1 MTTTHLRTLRLTK
14 HLIGFYDGR
23 VPGQTFAEGPN
34 WVDDGA
40 LELGVCSY
48 ALVDGDEALVY
59 DTHIS
64 VPHAAAVRAAVEG
77 LGATRITVVLSHSHL
92 DHIAGTEAFA
102 DCEIV
107 ANALTAARLAEHR
120 PAIEAGTQSGPPP
133 ISPLVLPTR
142 TFEGRTRLAVG
153 SLAVD
158 LVQFDIHSR
167 DATVLHVPGEGLLL
181 AGDTLEDT
189 VTYVSEPEGL
199 ATHLDELE
207 RMRGLGAQRIYPN
220 HGDPDVIAGGGYAE
234 TLITATQQYVE
245 GLLRH
250 ARDARPG
257 DADLRAFVA
266 GPLAAGW
273 LVYFEPYQR
282 VHESNL
288 AAVEAL
294 EPDQPSVVPTS
305 RPMP

>member
-1 MTTTHLRTLRLTK
+1 MTTTHLRTLRLTE

-77 LGATRITVVLSHSHL
+77 LGATP
-92 DHIAGTEAFA
+92 DHRRAQPLAPRPHRRHRGLRRLRDRRQRAHGRAPGRAPRGDRGRHARAGRRRSRRSCCRRGRSRGAPGSRSAAWPSTSSSSTS
-102 DCEIV
+102 
-107 ANALTAARLAEHR
+107 TAATPPSCTF
-120 PAIEAGTQSGPPP
+120 PAT
-133 ISPLVLPTR
+133 
-142 TFEGRTRLAVG
+142 
-153 SLAVD
+153 
-158 LVQFDIHSR
+158 
-167 DATVLHVPGEGLLL
+167 GLLL

-207 RMRGLGAQRIYPN
+207 RMRGLGATASTRTTASPE
-220 HGDPDVIAGGGYAE
+220 VIAGGGYAE
-234 TLITATQQYVE
+234 TLITAT
-245 GLLRH
+245 
-250 ARDARPG
+250 
-257 DADLRAFVA
+257 
-266 GPLAAGW
+266 
-273 LVYFEPYQR
+273 
-282 VHESNL
+282 
-288 AAVEAL
+288 AAVRRGA
-294 EPDQPSVVPTS
+294 PAPRPRSAARATPTCARSSQGRSQPGG
-305 RPMP
+305 

>member
-1 MTTTHLRTLRLTK
+1 MSTSHLRTLRLTD
-14 HLIGFYDGR
+14 HLLGFYDGR
-23 VPGQTFAEGPN
+23 VPGQTFADGPN

-40 LELGVCSY
+40 LELGVCSF
-48 ALVDGDEALVY
+48 ALVDGADALIY

-64 VPHAAAVRAAVEG
+64 VPHAAAVRAVVEG

-107 ANALTAARLAEHR
+107 SNALTAARLLEHR
-120 PAIEAGTQSGPPP
+120 EAIEAGTQSGPPA
-133 ISPLVLPTR
+133 IAPLVLPTR
-142 TFEGRTRLAVG
+142 MFEGRTRLEVG
-153 SLAVD
+153 RLAVD

-167 DATVLHVPGEGLLL
+167 DATVLHVPDEGLLL

-199 ATHLDELE
+199 ARHLGELE
-207 RMRGLGAQRIYPN
+207 RMRGLGVQRIYPN
-220 HGDPDVIAGGGYAE
+220 HGDPDVIAEGGYAE
-234 TLITATQQYVE
+234 TLISATHEYVE

-250 ARDARPG
+250 ARDPRPQ
-257 DADLRAFVA
+257 DSDLRAFVA

-294 EPDQPSVVPTS
+294 
-305 RPMP
+305 